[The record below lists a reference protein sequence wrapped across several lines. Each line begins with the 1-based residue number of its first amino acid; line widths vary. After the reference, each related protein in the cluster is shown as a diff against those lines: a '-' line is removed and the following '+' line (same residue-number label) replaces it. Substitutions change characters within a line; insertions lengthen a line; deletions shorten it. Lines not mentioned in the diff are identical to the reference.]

1 MTIFHFLTSV
11 SWKGRPQL
19 LIVDTSPAIGTSI
32 MASEPLC
39 ETSPM
44 VRLLAGTSH
53 CANLARKQIDLC
65 QLELF
70 STCSP
75 SSRSSRQTGQV
86 ASSPLFTLLLTTQ
99 PSTWGEN
106 CLKWNYKYKHKIRP
120 KRYKYKDQP
129 PLLSSLLLSTTP
141 TRTSAP
147 WSPSKKRQLI
157 QFQFRH
163 CLSRSWLWS
172 EFVQFKKCHCGF
184 LEIME
189 FAESEFSDFDVL
201 LWIIAVIHGIYLWL

>member
-1 MTIFHFLTSV
+1 MDNDIPIAISMIKKTTLANVKTGHTNMTIFHFLTSV

-19 LIVDTSPAIGTSI
+19 LSVDTSPAVGTSV
-32 MASEPLC
+32 MASEPLG

-53 CANLARKQIDLC
+53 CANLAWKQIDLC
-65 QLELF
+65 QLEPF

-129 PLLSSLLLSTTP
+129 PLLSSLLLLTTP

-147 WSPSKKRQLI
+147 WSPSKK
-157 QFQFRH
+157 
-163 CLSRSWLWS
+163 
-172 EFVQFKKCHCGF
+172 KKTYP
-184 LEIME
+184 I
-189 FAESEFSDFDVL
+189 S
-201 LWIIAVIHGIYLWL
+201 I

>member
-1 MTIFHFLTSV
+1 MTVFNFLTSV

-19 LIVDTSPAIGTSI
+19 LSVDTSPAVGTSI
-32 MASEPLC
+32 MASEPLG

-53 CANLARKQIDLC
+53 CANLAWKQIDVC
-65 QLELF
+65 QLEPF

-75 SSRSSRQTGQV
+75 SSKSSRQTGQV

-99 PSTWGEN
+99 PSTWGWN
-106 CLKWNYKYKHKIRP
+106 CLIWKTTNTNTKINQ
-120 KRYKYKDQP
+120 KTKQNTNIKIDKKYKYKDQP
-129 PLLSSLLLSTTP
+129 PLLSSLLLLTTP

-157 QFQFRH
+157 QFQFKQDH
-163 CLSRSWLWS
+163 DCGHSLYFYKNVSVTFSKWGNLPNQSFLTSMYYYRS
-172 EFVQFKKCHCGF
+172 
-184 LEIME
+184 
-189 FAESEFSDFDVL
+189 
-201 LWIIAVIHGIYLWL
+201 

>member
-1 MTIFHFLTSV
+1 MLEWVDNDIPIAISMIKKTTLANVKTGHTNMTIFHFLTSV

-19 LIVDTSPAIGTSI
+19 LSVDTSPAVGTSV

-106 CLKWNYKYKHKIRP
+106 CLIWKTTNTNTKIN
-120 KRYKYKDQP
+120 
-129 PLLSSLLLSTTP
+129 
-141 TRTSAP
+141 
-147 WSPSKKRQLI
+147 KKKI
-157 QFQFRH
+157 
-163 CLSRSWLWS
+163 
-172 EFVQFKKCHCGF
+172 
-184 LEIME
+184 
-189 FAESEFSDFDVL
+189 
-201 LWIIAVIHGIYLWL
+201 